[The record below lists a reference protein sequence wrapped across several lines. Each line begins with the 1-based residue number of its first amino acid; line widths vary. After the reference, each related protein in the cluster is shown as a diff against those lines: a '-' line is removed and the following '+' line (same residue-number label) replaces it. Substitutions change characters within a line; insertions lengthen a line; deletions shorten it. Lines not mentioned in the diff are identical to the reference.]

1 MESDDDDDDHLSIQR
16 GKVERN
22 RGSFHFFSL
31 EKTYRGLEPVD
42 EVEFVALTD
51 RIVTLRFHK
60 GLSCL

>member
-31 EKTYRGLEPVD
+31 EKTYRGLE
-42 EVEFVALTD
+42 VEFVALTD